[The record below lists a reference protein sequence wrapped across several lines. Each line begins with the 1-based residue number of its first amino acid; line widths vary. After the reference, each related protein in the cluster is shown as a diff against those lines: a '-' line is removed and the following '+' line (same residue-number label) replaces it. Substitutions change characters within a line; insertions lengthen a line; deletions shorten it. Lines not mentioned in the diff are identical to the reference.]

1 MEDLTRLV
9 ADSLARHGFTA
20 AIDHRRLQWSRWFRC
35 ESSFSLLLV
44 PSAAGLYA
52 LGEEILAPGELPSA
66 GAKRILAVF
75 QIAEAED
82 LCLALSR
89 LFAPKNPLSARLA
102 EGRCFLRFTLVSDPA
117 ERRSACDSLNR
128 WLSSSSES
136 LGSRE
141 AAAVTNATTKNLCE
155 NDAIGEGISTIAR
168 HFSGREKIGIEDR
181 PVGTADPNLDR
192 PYPAEARIIDEL
204 RTKNAS

>member
-1 MEDLTRLV
+1 M
-9 ADSLARHGFTA
+9 
-20 AIDHRRLQWSRWFRC
+20 
-35 ESSFSLLLV
+35 
-44 PSAAGLYA
+44 
-52 LGEEILAPGELPSA
+52 
-66 GAKRILAVF
+66 LAVF

-141 AAAVTNATTKNLCE
+141 AAAVTNATTKNLGE

-168 HFSGREKIGIEDR
+168 HFSGGK
-181 PVGTADPNLDR
+181 
-192 PYPAEARIIDEL
+192 
-204 RTKNAS
+204 K